1 MPRVLAFGPFRLD
14 LRTYVLEKD
23 GVMVP
28 LSPKLV
34 QVLACLAEGRGEL
47 VSRDL
52 LLDRFWPDVTV
63 SDNTLTRAI
72 ADIRH
77 ALDDAA
83 GTPAYIQT
91 LARRGYRFVAPVAE
105 EPAPPDR
112 SQPGTVAVSS
122 AVAGLEPFVAWERGR
137 ATLES
142 LSVTALPAAA
152 EAFSRA
158 VAGAPHYAPA
168 HAGLANAYIFRYEA
182 TRVDNVPDVAAL
194 TAAVAAATRAIEL
207 DPTLGE
213 GWAALG
219 HALGGA
225 GRVEES
231 RAALRQAVAL
241 EPRNWRHHYRIA
253 ACTWGEERLRAVER
267 AEALLPGFPATQT
280 LAAMVLIARQS
291 LEFAVAAAARGAAAQ
306 AARSDQTSYPA
317 SGLLWMRGMTAAA
330 SGNHAAAL
338 DDFLAE
344 EATSRSASTVYARE
358 CLVLA
363 LEAQGFTHLV
373 RGDRRRR
380 RSAVPGGRGRV
391 SGPRPGHARPGHR
404 RRATPPT
411 ASTASRAPAR
421 RWPRV
426 GKHGECALLL
436 AAAHGWA
443 GRADEGLAVA
453 EQALAATA
461 PDATG
466 WSLPADPLFA
476 PLRAS
481 AGFGRL
487 AARLGARA
495 S

>member
-1 MPRVLAFGPFRLD
+1 
-14 LRTYVLEKD
+14 
-23 GVMVP
+23 MVP

-105 EPAPPDR
+105 ESAPPDR

-142 LSVTALPAAA
+142 LSVAALPAAA

-194 TAAVAAATRAIEL
+194 TAAIAAATRAIEL

-267 AEALLPGFPATQT
+267 ADALLPGFPATQT

-291 LEFAVAAAARGAAAQ
+291 LEFAIAAAARGAAAQ
-306 AARSDQTSYPA
+306 AARPDQTSYPA

-330 SGNHAAAL
+330 SGDHAAAL

-344 EATSRSASTVYARE
+344 EATSRAAATVYARE

-373 RGDRRRR
+373 RGDRLAADAPFQAAAAA
-380 RSAVPGGRGRV
+380 S
-391 SGPRPGHARPGHR
+391 PGHG
-404 RRATPPT
+404 RATLGLAI
-411 ASTASRAPAR
+411 ASSNAAHGVAR
-421 RWPRV
+421 IEGACAEMAGV

-453 EQALAATA
+453 EQALAATS

-476 PLRAS
+476 PLRAA